1 MAQNC
6 INFYITGSSAP
17 YDVYLCESGCTNC
30 VYSGTTSVGDV
41 YGNVCFPLCVPC
53 GEQYCIKTVS
63 VPHPECVNCDCFSG
77 GCCITATTVFGGTGC
92 TYNPYNVTV
101 QGVLSPQSTSGNTNL
116 IGRAVNGPGLTAGK
130 YYKTDMYG
138 TVQII
143 SATTDNTGPFFK
155 FTDLTPYDTACE
167 SNTAYCLQSVCLSGV
182 STTAGTFSDHVI
194 STGFTLEYSYP
205 FSSYSSSGL
214 TKEDYWQS
222 HLKYSLL
229 ATGVYGWEVY
239 ASSTS
244 GTTFTPV
251 RLLTGATLVGT
262 YVATYSGITN
272 GVTYSGACS

>member
-1 MAQNC
+1 M
-6 INFYITGSSAP
+6 
-17 YDVYLCESGCTNC
+17 
-30 VYSGTTSVGDV
+30 
-41 YGNVCFPLCVPC
+41 
-53 GEQYCIKTVS
+53 
-63 VPHPECVNCDCFSG
+63 
-77 GCCITATTVFGGTGC
+77 
-92 TYNPYNVTV
+92 
-101 QGVLSPQSTSGNTNL
+101 
-116 IGRAVNGPGLTAGK
+116 
-130 YYKTDMYG
+130 
-138 TVQII
+138 
-143 SATTDNTGPFFK
+143 
-155 FTDLTPYDTACE
+155 
-167 SNTAYCLQSVCLSGV
+167 CLSGV